1 MPWMPHNKPH
11 TYTTWYFVA
20 MIPIKFILLSSMVL
34 THRATYVY
42 IPNRFYAP
50 YNANKS
56 IFVYRHG
63 FFISLYMFI
72 STHIHNKQY
81 CLPRI
86 FYLYIR
92 MYLHMSTYFFIYMYI
107 SIYPFVFSP
116 IITVDRQSHSQCVL
130 NRLPHAAHTTIPWI
144 TFCNVIMRFWSFT
157 YKP

>member
-1 MPWMPHNKPH
+1 
-11 TYTTWYFVA
+11 
-20 MIPIKFILLSSMVL
+20 MVRL
-34 THRATYVY
+34 HQATYVY
-42 IPNRFYAP
+42 IPYRFKPP
-50 YNANKS
+50 YNVNKS
-56 IFVYRHG
+56 IFVYLHG
-63 FFISLYMFI
+63 IFTSLYMFI

-130 NRLPHAAHTTIPWI
+130 NRLPHAASPCSLMI
-144 TFCNVIMRFWSFT
+144 TFCNISMRFNQSKNFNIFISNVFYIVAYNWNT
-157 YKP
+157 